1 MIIKNR
7 EILDDIIRQLQN
19 DDMDLDHRTFAN
31 YDDGNIY
38 IEACVKW
45 IIESYYN
52 YIDGYLEGVYD
63 EVVDW
68 EDLEI
73 DAWVGDEKA
82 DVDWEYIEA
91 NLF

>member
-1 MIIKNR
+1 MTITNR

-31 YDDGNIY
+31 YDDGDIY

-45 IIESYYN
+45 TIRSYYN

-63 EVVDW
+63 EVDGW

-82 DVDWEYIEA
+82 DVDWEYIED